1 MNNVAKEGLEE
12 ALSRQ
17 LRSTRERLGAMLGRQ
32 GEALSPWVLRRTLR
46 ELQNVADPAVSDV
59 EGGRRAAGVAGWYAR
74 ATPEQRRDCWL
85 LMSDQFPPDPSAIE
99 TARAAYD
106 AARGTDEEA
115 RAEVQLRKAFASPRT
130 RLLQRFAAFPEGVRF
145 LVDLRAEL
153 LPHLKHE
160 KRLLALDAE
169 LEDLFSTW
177 FDVGFLELQRISWH
191 SPAALVEKLIKYE
204 AVHDIKSWADA
215 KNRLDE
221 DRRCYAFFHPRLLQR
236 FAAFPEGVQF
246 LVDLRAELLPHLKHE
261 KRLLAMDAEL
271 EDLFSTWFD
280 VGFLELQRISWHS
293 PAALVEKLIRYE
305 AVHDIKSWADAKNRL
320 DEDRRCYAF
329 FHPRLPGEPL
339 IFVEVALL
347 QGMADSITPL
357 LDEEGAADDLDKATT
372 AIFYSISNTQTGLKG
387 VSFGDSLIK
396 RVVEELKGEFPQ
408 LKVFATLSP
417 IPGLRAWLGKNAE
430 AVLQAMPPRA
440 RQALARELGRP
451 ELQASALLKA
461 LDGVPELGEK
471 SALRRWLLGAAAR
484 YLGRDLDARGRPLD
498 AVARFHLGNG
508 AHVERLNWL
517 GDPSPKGLKQSYG
530 LMVNYL
536 YDLKRLDKH
545 RALLAQGKVPVSGAM
560 ESLQD

>member
-85 LMSDQFPPDPSAIE
+85 LMSDQFPPDRSAIE

-221 DRRCYAFFHPRLLQR
+221 DRRCY
-236 FAAFPEGVQF
+236 G
-246 LVDLRAELLPHLKHE
+246 
-261 KRLLAMDAEL
+261 
-271 EDLFSTWFD
+271 
-280 VGFLELQRISWHS
+280 
-293 PAALVEKLIRYE
+293 
-305 AVHDIKSWADAKNRL
+305 
-320 DEDRRCYAF
+320 F

-440 RQALARELGRP
+440 RQALARQLGQP
-451 ELQASALLKA
+451 ELEASALLKA
-461 LDGVPELGEK
+461 LDGVSELGEK

-508 AHVERLNWL
+508 ARVERLNWL